1 MPQPAITHF
10 GLLGDPVERRLNAL
24 DTVPFNNELYASP
37 AATVSSGPGANLNNL
52 LTAGADQTGNNS
64 AVNPNMI
71 NQNPYGN
78 SSGM

>member
-1 MPQPAITHF
+1 MVEQPSLNLSF
-10 GLLGDPVERRLNAL
+10 LNERRLNAL

-64 AVNPNMI
+64 AVNPYMI